1 MVKDTQKSTSGLMH
15 IKTKQARYGG
25 ASTQEA
31 MADRSRPICS
41 TQSFLGQPGLNSE
54 ALNKET
60 TPNQK

>member
-1 MVKDTQKSTSGLMH
+1 MH
-15 IKTKQARYGG
+15 IKTKQARCGG